1 MSHQI
6 KYIATT
12 KAVNIPSDYQVF
24 MVDGTVSGWQPKQH
38 DYHWDHHRQG
48 GADIQVDEMPLPEDN
63 TPIIDAYSQKEKYL
77 NGEANEETAFQAIV
91 TTQIDADAC
100 CSAAWLQLAG
110 NVLKSSTGLDCSKSV
125 IDCLRAIA
133 YDCDHLT
140 VSDSLSH
147 LADFAAQAVATLK
160 QDGYQLIQEL
170 NFPNDRRQ
178 WTEDQHLTYS
188 SAAFERGTRW
198 LIDAALGR
206 RLWPGELG
214 EASEYWKQVEDDK
227 TMLFK
232 TGRITVI
239 DSVALCDARGLGRL
253 IDPRAFVRSI
263 QEFILPHTTLRPE
276 KLTVKD
282 HGLDGYRYTLDCI
295 PNHPK
300 KEFIDYTDGTLKRLS
315 EAERKKAV
323 AENIDCEWG
332 GRRTV
337 AGSAWNAPSHLEPSE
352 VIALL

>member
-1 MSHQI
+1 MSNHI
-6 KYIATT
+6 KYITTT
-12 KAVNIPSDYQVF
+12 KAINIPFNYQVF
-24 MVDGTVSGWQPKQH
+24 MVDGTVSGWQPKQD

-48 GADIQVDEMPLPEDN
+48 GADIQVDEMPFPEDD
-63 TPIIDAYSQKEKYL
+63 TSIMDTCSQNKKSR
-77 NGEANEETAFQAIV
+77 NEETVLQAVV

-100 CSAAWLQLAG
+100 CSAAWLQLSG
-110 NVLKSSTGLDCSKSV
+110 KVLKSTTGLDNSKSV
-125 IDCLRAIA
+125 TDCLRAIA

-140 VSDSLSH
+140 VSDNLSH
-147 LADFAAQAVATLK
+147 LADFAAQTVATLK
-160 QDGYQLIQEL
+160 QDGYKLIQEL
-170 NFPNDRRQ
+170 NFPVDRRQ
-178 WTEDQHLTYS
+178 WAEEQHLIYGS
-188 SAAFERGTRW
+188 GAFKRGTEW
-198 LIDAALGR
+198 LMDAALGK

-227 TMLFK
+227 IMLFQ

-239 DSVALCDARGLGRL
+239 DGVALCDARGLGRL

-263 QEFILPHTTLRPE
+263 QQFILPNTTLRPE
-276 KLTVKD
+276 KLTIKD
-282 HGLDGYRYTLDCI
+282 HGLEGYRYTLDCI

-300 KEFIDYTDGTLKRLS
+300 KGLIDYTAGTLKRLS

-323 AENIDCEWG
+323 AEDIDCDWG